1 LSKKFSPKEIS
12 KESKKHFWE
21 ETFDKY
27 YNLTLGLDA
36 ISHG

>member
-1 LSKKFSPKEIS
+1 LSKKNFPKEIS
-12 KESKKHFWE
+12 IESKKHFWE
-21 ETFDKY
+21 EIFGKH